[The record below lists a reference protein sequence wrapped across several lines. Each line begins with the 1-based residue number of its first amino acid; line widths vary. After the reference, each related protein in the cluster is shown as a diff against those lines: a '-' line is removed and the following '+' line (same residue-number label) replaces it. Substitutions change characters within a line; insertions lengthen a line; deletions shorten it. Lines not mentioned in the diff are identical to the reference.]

1 MKTIFF
7 LFFTVLSVSAQYQ
20 LERSVI
26 VIGGGHVTGGSYSGT
41 TTVAQPAAGGFLT
54 SGSSVH
60 YSGFWQPELSPTAA
74 GVSISGRVLA
84 SSGVG
89 LTNATVHL
97 NGQSGETLVVRTS
110 SFGYYRFNDVEI
122 GQTVLIS
129 VSSRRYVYAPR
140 TLSLQ
145 DNATD
150 VDFLP
155 IDSAALQPFV
165 MHR

>member
-1 MKTIFF
+1 MKTILF

-26 VIGGGHVTGGSYSGT
+26 VIGGGHVTGGPYSGT
-41 TTVAQPAAGGFLT
+41 TTIGQPAAGGFLT
-54 SGSSVH
+54 SGPSAH
-60 YSGFWQPELSPTAA
+60 YSGFWLPELSPTAA
-74 GVSISGRVLA
+74 GVSIAGRVLA

-97 NGQSGETLVVRTS
+97 TGQGGETLVARTS
-110 SFGYYRFNDVEI
+110 SFGYYRFDDVEI

-129 VSSRRYVYAPR
+129 VSSKRYVYAPR
-140 TLSLQ
+140 TLSLH
-145 DNATD
+145 DNVTD

-155 IDSAALQPFV
+155 V
-165 MHR
+165 EEGK